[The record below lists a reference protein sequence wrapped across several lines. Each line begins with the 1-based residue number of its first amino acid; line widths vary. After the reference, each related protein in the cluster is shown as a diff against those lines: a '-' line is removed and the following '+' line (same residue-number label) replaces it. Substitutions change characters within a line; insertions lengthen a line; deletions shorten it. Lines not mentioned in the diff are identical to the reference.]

1 MAVQLRP
8 VLLVQHDPLG
18 ALAHVL
24 HPATIPPVP
33 TKARNHRAVAG
44 LQRFV
49 CPLGALGAVEEVRV
63 RAKGESES
71 ACPRRA
77 ETYFTFSPSEI
88 RRLAAVWRRSWKR
101 GFGSASFASLTA
113 FPSRPEGPQD
123 RVAAAFLSFA

>member
-1 MAVQLRP
+1 MTFSRAILGLAEGGASGDTLHQCSQLQLGGSNLDSKRFFDQS
-8 VLLVQHDPLG
+8 LPLSISG
-18 ALAHVL
+18 
-24 HPATIPPVP
+24 
-33 TKARNHRAVAG
+33 
-44 LQRFV
+44 
-49 CPLGALGAVEEVRV
+49 